1 MPLGAIGSLL
11 GEQGKSPRNRFDR
24 LRRAKK
30 TGDVEALE
38 NFDAGSGFG
47 GAIAEVLRR
56 SLLSQAKRGG
66 LPVQKEAE
74 KQAAQRG
81 KAKRR
86 RRSRSLVSSDDSNV
100 RRKTLLGS

>member
-1 MPLGAIGSLL
+1 MPLGGAIGSLL
-11 GEQGKSPRNRFDR
+11 GEGKAPRNRFDR

-38 NFDAGSGFG
+38 NFDTGSGFG
-47 GAIAEVLRR
+47 GAIAEVVRR
-56 SLLSQAKRGG
+56 SLLGQAKRGG

-74 KQAAQRG
+74 KKAAQRG

-86 RRSRSLVSSDDSNV
+86 RRSRSLISSDDSNV